1 MIQIGAKGTLKRLD
15 EMLESAMN
23 GSFVETYYD
32 VSELSRMESRWIQYF
47 TAQGQLVGQVKKER
61 ENIRTLVSDIS
72 HQTKT
77 PLANILLY
85 AELLDEKAENE
96 EEKMLAGQIVRQTE
110 KLQFL
115 LQSLVK
121 MSRLETGILELSPA
135 DGEIAPMIRETAASL
150 QKKAEAK
157 NICLDCELEER
168 VRCRFDRKWT
178 SEALGNIIDNAVK
191 YSGESVHIAVRARRV
206 RCGAGEAAEIAVED
220 DGIGIEARALEHIF
234 EKFYRVP
241 SGDVQRTRGYG
252 LGLYYARRV
261 AERHGG
267 SITARSR
274 VGRGTVITVILPDD
288 GKR

>member
-1 MIQIGAKGTLKRLD
+1 M
-15 EMLESAMN
+15 
-23 GSFVETYYD
+23 ET
-32 VSELSRMESRWIQYF
+32 VF

-150 QKKAEAK
+150 QKKQRQKTSA
-157 NICLDCELEER
+157 
-168 VRCRFDRKWT
+168 WT
-178 SEALGNIIDNAVK
+178 ANWK
-191 YSGESVHIAVRARRV
+191 SGSDAGLTESGPQRHW
-206 RCGAGEAAEIAVED
+206 EILSTM
-220 DGIGIEARALEHIF
+220 R
-234 EKFYRVP
+234 
-241 SGDVQRTRGYG
+241 
-252 LGLYYARRV
+252 
-261 AERHGG
+261 
-267 SITARSR
+267 
-274 VGRGTVITVILPDD
+274 
-288 GKR
+288 

>member
-1 MIQIGAKGTLKRLD
+1 M
-15 EMLESAMN
+15 
-23 GSFVETYYD
+23 
-32 VSELSRMESRWIQYF
+32 
-47 TAQGQLVGQVKKER
+47 
-61 ENIRTLVSDIS
+61 SDIS

-157 NICLDCELEER
+157 NICLDC
-168 VRCRFDRKWT
+168 
-178 SEALGNIIDNAVK
+178 
-191 YSGESVHIAVRARRV
+191 
-206 RCGAGEAAEIAVED
+206 
-220 DGIGIEARALEHIF
+220 
-234 EKFYRVP
+234 
-241 SGDVQRTRGYG
+241 
-252 LGLYYARRV
+252 
-261 AERHGG
+261 
-267 SITARSR
+267 
-274 VGRGTVITVILPDD
+274 
-288 GKR
+288 